1 MESETTITPIV
12 GETSV
17 DYLKYVGG
25 RKFTLAMFIVT
36 VSSILCWFSKIDS
49 GVFSVVVVATL
60 TAYTSGNVLQKL
72 KT

>member
-1 MESETTITPIV
+1 MESETTVTQPTAE
-12 GETSV
+12 GGT

-25 RKFTLAMFIVT
+25 RKFTLAMFIISVT
-36 VSSILCWFSKIDS
+36 SILCWFSKIDS